1 MRMGAKTRC
10 NIFFHWPIIY
20 EAQKIPWTDLGMCTK
35 IGLWPIPIFR
45 FRSKIA
51 PWEMNGLFH
60 NFASEYSRDLVLM
73 SNSRFMRIRHLGH
86 FQKPQIV
93 MWAKNR
99 VEGLYEA
106 KDNFKGWHWN
116 LGIEQATNLVLA
128 SNPMFFD
135 MWNHLGPFSWYSD
148 QPEGQEEGV
157 LGVGCQGRL
166 QGVGFY
172 ICFWT

>member
-1 MRMGAKTRC
+1 MGAKTRC

-73 SNSRFMRIRHLGH
+73 STPGLWGLDIWDIFRSHRLSCGPRTGWRGGMRPRTTSRGEIET
-86 FQKPQIV
+86 
-93 MWAKNR
+93 WALN
-99 VEGLYEA
+99 
-106 KDNFKGWHWN
+106 
-116 LGIEQATNLVLA
+116 
-128 SNPMFFD
+128 
-135 MWNHLGPFSWYSD
+135 
-148 QPEGQEEGV
+148 
-157 LGVGCQGRL
+157 RL
-166 QGVGFY
+166 QTWFWRQTQ
-172 ICFWT
+172 CFLTCEIIWDHFHDTQINLKVKKRVYWV